1 MKIGIEAESIFSKKK
16 QSKDYT
22 VLELIKA
29 LQINDSENEYYIFVR
44 KGEDNECLKET
55 ANFKIIE
62 VSGFT
67 YINWKQFILP
77 LYAKKY
83 KLDFLHCT
91 SNSTPIFYK
100 GNTVLTLHESRFLEK
115 NHNKDKFNLFRK
127 VSKYLE
133 NQILSL
139 SIKKTKHIIAI
150 SEFERE
156 RIMNVFDLKENKIS
170 VVYNALSNQFDA
182 NNCKQNLNEINSK
195 YNLPDKFIFYIGN
208 THPENNIFNTIKAYK
223 NYCNKSFENL
233 PLVIANVT
241 EDYLAFVLKST
252 DCYEVRN
259 NICLTGNVLNTDLP
273 IIYSRAS
280 LFLYPTINES
290 FCIPLLESMASGTPV
305 IASNSCALIEIAGDA
320 AAFVDPLNE
329 KNIGNAMTH
338 VLTDFNRA
346 QELVKKGFERISK
359 FNWNVSAI
367 KLVEV
372 YKTKLA
378 TNQL

>member
-1 MKIGIEAESIFSKKK
+1 MKIGIEAERIFSETK
-16 QSKDYT
+16 QRKDYT

-29 LQINDSENEYYIFVR
+29 LQINDSENEYYIFAR

-62 VSGFT
+62 VPGLAYFD
-67 YINWKQFILP
+67 WKHLFLP
-77 LYAKKY
+77 LYARKFN
-83 KLDFLHCT
+83 LDFLHCT
-91 SNSTPIFYK
+91 SNSTPIFYN
-100 GNTVLTLHESRFLEK
+100 GSTLLTLQESRLLEK
-115 NHNKDKFNLFRK
+115 SHQHTRFNFYKK
-127 VSKYLE
+127 VSNYLE
-133 NQILSL
+133 NQILSA
-139 SIKKTKHIIAI
+139 SIKKTNHIIAI

-182 NNCKQNLNEINSK
+182 NNSKHDLNDINSK

-223 NYCNKSFENL
+223 NYCKISFENL

-252 DCYEVRN
+252 NCNEIRS
-259 NICLTGNVLNTDLP
+259 NICLTGKVLNTDLP

-305 IASNSCALIEIAGDA
+305 ITSNSCALIEIAGDA